1 MVSVLEDEDVAE
13 VVSRERQLLDP
24 ALRAS
29 EDRVGELLHPDFL
42 EYGASGRI
50 WPRAGVIAA
59 LAGDP
64 DVSGEGIDFSPVKLA
79 DDVVLLTYRIE
90 GDAPSLRSSIW
101 VKDPVRGWRLRF
113 HQGTRSLAT

>member
-1 MVSVLEDEDVAE
+1 MVLVVEDEDLAE

-24 ALRAS
+24 AVRAS
-29 EDRVGELLHPDFL
+29 GDRVRELLHPDFL

-50 WPRAGVIAA
+50 WARAAVIAA
-59 LAGDP
+59 LADDP

-79 DDVVLLTYRIE
+79 DDVVLLTYRIQ
-90 GDAPSLRSSIW
+90 GDAASLRSSIW

-113 HQGTRSLAT
+113 HQGTRSPST